1 MVYSRIQSIKIYLSK
16 LIWHLNDQ
24 LLNEHYSYNISVPT
38 FSCELVVLPS
48 LVSLSIWLSLSLSS
62 SGSLLANIL
71 MTPGV
76 LNASLIAA
84 CVVLCSWAI
93 SSSSVMSPLV
103 ILVSLMLNSSSC
115 SSVSCREVSYSW
127 ASKSSLELK

>member
-1 MVYSRIQSIKIYLSK
+1 MVYIRIQSIKIYLSK

-24 LLNEHYSYNISVPT
+24 LLNEHYSYNIVPT